1 MMGYKV
7 MILDLDGTVYTDG
20 KPIRNIIDQLNSY
33 KAKGNR
39 IFYLSNNTSVSVS
52 HYLVK
57 LRKLGL
63 DVVID
68 EIITP
73 TIIAGRYLKSKYDRG
88 YLMGTVSFVGEMEDK
103 YGIVNDEIDPE
114 FVLLSFD
121 RELTYHKLML
131 ASRFLNK
138 GLPFFIT
145 HIDLAC
151 PSEFGP
157 IPDCGSISLLMET
170 VTRRKP
176 EEHFGKPSAHMVDYI
191 RNLIS
196 GVDPSEVL
204 MGGDRL
210 YTDILLGNKLGVK
223 TLLVLSGESK
233 LEDFKKNT
241 EFALSHCADTLSEFL
256 EGKEVNQL
264 AHDL

>member
-1 MMGYKV
+1 MRYKV
-7 MILDLDGTVYTDG
+7 LILDLDGTVYTDG
-20 KPIRNIIDQLNSY
+20 KPIRNIIAQLNAY
-33 KAKGNR
+33 KAAGNR

-57 LRKLGL
+57 LSKLGL
-63 DVVID
+63 DVAIE

-88 YLMGTVSFVGEMEDK
+88 YIVGTTSFVTEMENK
-103 YGIVNDEIDPE
+103 YGIRNDAAEPE
-114 FVLLSFD
+114 FVLLTFD
-121 RELTYHKLML
+121 RELTYEKLML
-131 ASRFLNK
+131 ASRFLNQ
-138 GLPFFIT
+138 GLPFYIT

-176 EEHFGKPSAHMVDYI
+176 QEHFGKPSPQMVDYI
-191 RNLIS
+191 RGLLE
-196 GVDPSEVL
+196 GVNPEEVL

-233 LEDFKKNT
+233 LEDARKNT
-241 EFALSHCADTLSEFL
+241 EFEVTHCAHTLSEFF

-264 AHDL
+264 THDL